1 MQYLHVG
8 AVLGGLEL
16 EVEVHD
22 DCADRGACGLLSLT
36 YRAGESVTTWSPGMS
51 FKALLANAPMSYI
64 RGHLGEQ
71 LCALLNLIEGGTAP
85 ADRLRAVAPIA
96 MDAERLVADE
106 AERSALIDM
115 VPDPKQAELA
125 QRLGYV
131 GDGQA
136 PPDYLRSLKWTADE
150 RRELLEFFGFTID
163 RVPSLPP
170 AFKQEAA
177 PEYALFPHQRHAAA
191 RVKELLY
198 DGSRRTV
205 LHLPTGV
212 GKTRTGMS
220 LICDH
225 LRQHE
230 PTVVVWLAHGQE
242 LLEQAASEFERAWAK
257 VGDRPLP
264 VFRVWGNAPPELME
278 MTDGLVVLGLEKAVS
293 AAKSDPQFLATL
305 AARSTLTVFDEAHQI
320 IAPTFQ
326 RVVDE
331 LTIRHD
337 ASLLGL
343 TATPGRT
350 WADISKDE
358 ELSSYFSRQ
367 KVMLEIE
374 GYTNP
379 VTALIE
385 QGYLAKPLMRTVAS
399 EPGMHLSAQDQ
410 QLLAR
415 SFDIPGLMMAEL
427 ARDEQWNLKIV
438 QTIMELLQQHRRI
451 LVFAAS
457 VDHCRLI
464 AAVLSAAG
472 IDAEF
477 VTGESSPRH
486 RSQVISRFKGAGR
499 RPMVLCNFGVL
510 TTGFDAPAA
519 SAAVIARPTK
529 SLVLYSQM
537 IGRVIRG
544 PKAGGT
550 ATCEII
556 TIVNPELP
564 GFGDVAEAFTNWED
578 VWETA

>member
-1 MQYLHVG
+1 M
-8 AVLGGLEL
+8 
-16 EVEVHD
+16 
-22 DCADRGACGLLSLT
+22 
-36 YRAGESVTTWSPGMS
+36 TTWSPGMS
-51 FKALLANAPMSYI
+51 FRALLADAPMLYI
-64 RGHLGEQ
+64 RAHLGEQ
-71 LCALLNLIEGGTAP
+71 LCALLDLIEGGA
-85 ADRLRAVAPIA
+85 AADDRLRAVAPIA
-96 MDAERLVADE
+96 IDAERLVTDE
-106 AERSALIDM
+106 VERSALIAM
-115 VPDPKQAELA
+115 IPGPKQAELA
-125 QRLGYV
+125 QRLGSV
-131 GDGQA
+131 GDDQA
-136 PPDYLRSLKWTADE
+136 PLDYLRSLKWTADE
-150 RRELLEFFGFTID
+150 RRELLEFLGFTID

-177 PEYALFPHQRHAAA
+177 PEYGLFPHQRHAAA

-198 DGSRRTV
+198 DGTRRTV

-242 LLEQAASEFERAWAK
+242 LLEQAAAEFERAWAK

-264 VFRVWGNAPPELME
+264 VLRAWGNAPVELAG

-293 AAKSDPQFLATL
+293 TAKSNPQFLATL

-358 ELSSYFSRQ
+358 ELSDYFSRQ

-399 EPGMHLSAQDQ
+399 EPGVHLSARDQ

-415 SFDIPGLMMAEL
+415 SFDIPAAMMAQL
-427 ARDEQWNLKIV
+427 AGDEQWNLKVV
-438 QTIMELLQQHRRI
+438 QTIMELLEQHRRI

-486 RSQVISRFKGAGR
+486 RSQVIARFKGSGR

-537 IGRVIRG
+537 VGRVIRG

-550 ATCEII
+550 PTCEIV
-556 TIVNPELP
+556 TVVNPELP

>member
-1 MQYLHVG
+1 M
-8 AVLGGLEL
+8 
-16 EVEVHD
+16 
-22 DCADRGACGLLSLT
+22 
-36 YRAGESVTTWSPGMS
+36 TTWSPGMS
-51 FKALLANAPMSYI
+51 FKALLADAPMAYI
-64 RGHLGEQ
+64 RRHVGER
-71 LCALLNLIEGGTAP
+71 LCALLDLIEGGA
-85 ADRLRAVAPIA
+85 AEDDRLRAVAPIA
-96 MDAERLVADE
+96 IDAERLVADD
-106 AERSALIDM
+106 AERSALIAL
-115 VPDPKQAELA
+115 VPGPKQAELA
-125 QRLGYV
+125 QRLGSV
-131 GDGQA
+131 DDEQQ
-136 PPDYLRSLKWTADE
+136 PLDYLQSLKWTTDE
-150 RRELLEFFGFTID
+150 RRELLEFFGFAID

-170 AFKQEAA
+170 AFKQEST
-177 PEYALFPHQRHAAA
+177 PEYGLFPHQRHAAA

-225 LRQHE
+225 LRGHE

-242 LLEQAASEFERAWAK
+242 LLEQAATEFERAWTK

-264 VFRVWGNAPPELME
+264 VLRVWGSAPANLAE
-278 MTDGLVVLGLEKAVS
+278 MTDGLVVLGLEKAAS
-293 AAKSDPQFLATL
+293 AAKADPQFLATL

-337 ASLLGL
+337 SSLLGL

-350 WADISKDE
+350 WADVSKDE
-358 ELSSYFSRQ
+358 ELSDYFSRQ

-399 EPGMHLSAQDQ
+399 EAGMHLSARDQ

-415 SFDIPGLMMAEL
+415 SFDIPANMMAEL
-427 ARDEQWNLKIV
+427 AGDEQWNLKVV
-438 QTIMELLQQHRRI
+438 QTITELLQQHRRI

-457 VDHCRLI
+457 VEHCRLI

-472 IDAEF
+472 FDAEF

-537 IGRVIRG
+537 VGRAIRG

-550 ATCEII
+550 DTCEIV
-556 TIVNPELP
+556 TVVNPELP

>member
-1 MQYLHVG
+1 M
-8 AVLGGLEL
+8 
-16 EVEVHD
+16 
-22 DCADRGACGLLSLT
+22 
-36 YRAGESVTTWSPGMS
+36 TTWSPGMS
-51 FKALLANAPMSYI
+51 FKALLADAPMPYI
-64 RGHLGEQ
+64 REHLGEQ
-71 LCALLNLIEGGTAP
+71 MCDLLDLLEGGRAGD
-85 ADRLRAVAPIA
+85 DRLRAVAPIA
-96 MDAERLVADE
+96 IDVEHLVANE
-106 AERSALIDM
+106 AERSALIDL
-115 VPDPKQAELA
+115 VPIPKQAELA
-125 QRLGYV
+125 QRLGSV
-131 GDGQA
+131 DGRQ
-136 PPDYLRSLKWTADE
+136 PPLDYLLGLRWTADA
-150 RRELLEFFGFTID
+150 RRELLEFLGFTID
-163 RVPSLPP
+163 RAPSLPP
-170 AFKQEAA
+170 AFQQETA
-177 PEYALFPHQRHAAA
+177 PEYALFPHQRRAAA
-191 RVKELLY
+191 RVKKLLY
-198 DGSRRTV
+198 DGPRRTV

-220 LICDH
+220 LVCDH

-230 PTVVVWLAHGQE
+230 PTAVVWLAHGQE
-242 LLEQAASEFERAWAK
+242 LLEQAAAEFERAWSH
-257 VGDRPLP
+257 VGDRSLS
-264 VFRVWGNAPPELME
+264 VLRVWGNAPVDLAD
-278 MTDGLVVLGLEKAVS
+278 MTDGVVILGLEKAVS
-293 AAKSDPQFLATL
+293 AAKSDPEFLSTL

-326 RVVDE
+326 SVVDA
-331 LTIRHD
+331 LTIRYD
-337 ASLLGL
+337 AGLLGL

-358 ELSSYFSRQ
+358 ELSDYFSRQ

-399 EPGMHLSAQDQ
+399 EAGVHLSVRDQ
-410 QLLAR
+410 RLLAR
-415 SFDIPGLMMAEL
+415 SFDIPTAMMAEL
-427 ARDEQWNLKIV
+427 ARDEQWNLKVV
-438 QTIMELLQQHRRI
+438 QTIMNLLQQHRRI

-472 IDAEF
+472 IDAGF
-477 VTGESSPRH
+477 VTGESSSRH
-486 RSQVISRFKGAGR
+486 RNQVISRFKGSGR

-537 IGRVIRG
+537 VGRVIRG

-550 ATCEII
+550 ATCEIV
-556 TIVNPELP
+556 TVVNPELP

>member
-1 MQYLHVG
+1 M
-8 AVLGGLEL
+8 
-16 EVEVHD
+16 
-22 DCADRGACGLLSLT
+22 
-36 YRAGESVTTWSPGMS
+36 TTWSPGLS
-51 FKALLANAPMSYI
+51 FKALIADAPMSYI
-64 RGHLGEQ
+64 RERLGEQ
-71 LCALLNLIEGGTAP
+71 LCALLDLIEGGTADD
-85 ADRLRAVAPIA
+85 DRLRAVASIVI
-96 MDAERLVADE
+96 DAERMVADE
-106 AERSALIDM
+106 AERAALIAM
-115 VPDPKQAELA
+115 IPGPKQVELA
-125 QRLGYV
+125 QRFGTMS
-131 GDGQA
+131 DGHG
-136 PPDYLRSLKWTADE
+136 PLEYLQGLTWTAEE
-150 RRELLEFFGFTID
+150 RRELLEFFGFAVD
-163 RVPSLPP
+163 RAPTFPP
-170 AFKQEAA
+170 VFKGETA

-191 RVKELLY
+191 KVKELLY
-198 DGSRRTV
+198 DGSRRVV

-242 LLEQAASEFERAWAK
+242 LLEQAAAEFERAWGK
-257 VGDRPLP
+257 VGDRLLP
-264 VFRVWGNAPPELME
+264 VLRVWGNASPADLADIS
-278 MTDGLVVLGLEKAVS
+278 DGMVVLGLEKAVS
-293 AAKSDPQFLATL
+293 AAKSDPEFLTTLAT
-305 AARSTLTVFDEAHQI
+305 RSTLTVFDEAHQI

-326 RVVDE
+326 SVVDD
-331 LTIRHD
+331 LTIRYD

-358 ELSSYFSRQ
+358 ELSEFFSRQ
-367 KVMLEIE
+367 KIMLEIE

-385 QGYLAKPLMRTVAS
+385 QGYLARPSMQTVAS
-399 EPGMHLSAQDQ
+399 SAGMHLSARDQ

-415 SFDIPGLMMAEL
+415 AFDIPHTMLAEL

-438 QTIMELLQQHRRI
+438 QTILELLQKHRRI

-457 VDHCRLI
+457 VEHCRLV
-464 AAVLSAAG
+464 AAVLSASG
-472 IDAEF
+472 IDADF

-486 RSQVISRFKGAGR
+486 RAQVISRFKGPGH

-537 IGRVIRG
+537 VGRVIRG

-550 ATCEII
+550 ATCEIV
-556 TIVNPELP
+556 TVVNPELP